1 MADHKLA
8 TVGTSI
14 LVDKFVIVGW
24 HVHCAHLDNKRL
36 NTHSELGE
44 HGDECVIN
52 LTECHRNVR
61 PWLQVRRC
69 LDDLIQVDIGGK

>member
-14 LVDKFVIVGW
+14 LVDKFVIAGR
-24 HVHCAHLDNKRL
+24 HVHCACLDNKRL

-44 HGDECVIN
+44 LGEHGDEHAID
-52 LTECHRNVR
+52 LTARHRNVQ
-61 PWLQVRRC
+61 PWL
-69 LDDLIQVDIGGK
+69 